1 MELKHRTLSRPH
13 LTVFAF
19 FSALYLLLLGPL
31 EIYLHNSHEFTS
43 TPAELVSFLFAL
55 AILQAMLV
63 MALLLVLPNMLKSLL
78 VRVVAF
84 MVIGF
89 WLISNFLYPDYGQF
103 DGALL
108 NIEPRGTLAFVQTFV
123 LFALL
128 LVVARVGTR
137 VLFGLTTIVFFA
149 ALASGIAGFSAYE
162 EPEGQVVTAEFPES
176 LTGFS
181 PTRNVLHV
189 VLDELGSEL
198 LNETLEQ
205 DKTIRESL
213 DGFTV
218 FSNALSVYPT
228 TEMSIQAMMTGEVYR
243 NEMPKRD
250 FIKKMKKSNLGV
262 KRLARKDFV
271 LDSHS
276 FCRRGVLHNCTNISL
291 RPLGKGIAE
300 IESLYLIDVFMFKA
314 SPDYLKPWIYNKE
327 KWLLLG
333 MSNFN
338 DYLKFQSGVAHL
350 LFEKFVDNVSVS
362 KSTEPRYKLFHSLIT
377 HSPTTLYQN
386 CGIRAQNEVK
396 ASPDVQFAQCG
407 LGHFVRLLQRLKDL
421 GVYDRTLIVLSADHG
436 GYHPYRGMDLQA
448 WHRRDINPQMGM
460 RAAAALAVKP
470 FRASGPVRISQ
481 APVSLRDIPHTILAA
496 NGLRPG
502 KQASKGTRDIL
513 SVGES
518 DDRTR
523 EFLFYQWQAGDRAK
537 ETLPRIKAMAV
548 RGHRNDPESW
558 SYR

>member
-1 MELKHRTLSRPH
+1 MQSKNRTLGRLH
-13 LTVFAF
+13 LALFAF
-19 FSALYLLLLGPL
+19 FSANYLLLLGPL
-31 EIYLHNSHEFTS
+31 DIYLHNSLEFTS
-43 TPAELVSFLFAL
+43 TPVEQVSFLFTL
-55 AILQAMLV
+55 AILLSMLV
-63 MALLLVLPNMLKSLL
+63 LVLLLALPRGLKDLL
-78 VRVVAF
+78 VRVMAF
-84 MVIGF
+84 LVIGSWF
-89 WLISNFLYPDYGQF
+89 VSNFLYPDYGQL

-108 NIEPRGTLAFVQTFV
+108 NIEPRGTLAIVQSVV
-123 LFALL
+123 LLVLL
-128 LVVARVGTR
+128 LVVAIVGTR
-137 VLFGLTTIVFFA
+137 VLFGLTTIVFLA
-149 ALASGIAGFSAYE
+149 ALASGIAGFSVYE
-162 EPEGQVVTAEFPES
+162 APEGQVLTAEFPES
-176 LTGFS
+176 LTDFS

-218 FSNALSVYPT
+218 FSNTLSVYPT

-250 FIKKMKKSNLGV
+250 FIEKMRKSKVGV

-276 FCRRGVLHNCTNISL
+276 GCRRGVLRNCTTINL

-300 IESLYLIDVFMFKA
+300 IEGRYLLDVFMFKA
-314 SPDYLKPWIYNKE
+314 APDYLKPRIYNRE

-333 MSNFN
+333 MSNF
-338 DYLKFQSGVAHL
+338 DEYLKFQSGVAHL
-350 LFEKFVDNVSVS
+350 LFKKFVDNVRVS
-362 KSTEPRYKLFHSLIT
+362 ESNEPRYKFFHSLIT
-377 HSPTTLYQN
+377 HSPTTLYAN
-386 CGIRAQNEVK
+386 CDIRARNDVK
-396 ASPDVQFAQCG
+396 DSPDVQFAQCG

-421 GVYDRTLIVLSADHG
+421 GVYSRTLIVLSADHG

-448 WHRRDINPQMGM
+448 WHRRGINPQMGM

-470 FRASGPVRISQ
+470 FDASGPVRISQ

-523 EFLFYQWQAGDRAK
+523 EFLFYQWRAGYRAK
-537 ETLPRIKAMAV
+537 ETLPPIKAMVV
-548 RGHRNDPESW
+548 RGHRNDPKAW